1 MSAASFSSS
10 QMSGGL
16 YSVFKSAWIPSA
28 PFLEAV
34 DGQMWTYADLDQI
47 TSDYSK
53 RLRTAGLNKGT
64 RLVSLV
70 DRSPWNVFLYLAC
83 IRVGIIYI
91 PLNPKLTSAELAPIL
106 ADVEPTL
113 VVCAPAA
120 LEIARILLKVFLT
133 PVLTLDADGSGSF
146 TELAMGDIA
155 ADADVKPEAAAAIIF
170 TSGTTGRPKGAV
182 MPHEHF
188 AMKAKALAQ
197 ALDYQRTD
205 RLLHTMPLYHAH
217 GLFMTMHCVLSV
229 GASILLLP
237 HFDAA
242 EVVDRLPSVTVFSGV
257 PTMYKRM
264 LAVPFLMEKSRN
276 VRLFVSAS
284 APLPMDVFLEFEEQ
298 SGHRIIECWGMSETM
313 TNTASPL
320 SGERRPGSA
329 GKQLPGI
336 EIRAVDQAGNTL
348 GPGQPGLLE
357 VRSSTRFKGYW
368 RRPEAEQA
376 RFRDGYFV
384 TGDIGFLDAD
394 GYLTIVGRDSDVI
407 ISGGY
412 NVYPREVELALEQL
426 EGVSKAAVFGLPHPD
441 YGEAVTAAVEPD
453 RGCSV
458 DQTDLLARLKLRL
471 ASYKVPKALFVVE
484 GLPLT
489 ELGKIQRRTLADRF
503 NGYFRHP
510 KDIAPRKD

>member
-1 MSAASFSSS
+1 MSNS
-10 QMSGGL
+10 L
-16 YSVFKSAWIPSA
+16 YSIFKRTWIPSA
-28 PFLEAV
+28 TCIETV
-34 DGQMWTYADLDQI
+34 DGQTWSYADLDEI
-47 TSDYSK
+47 TAAYSR
-53 RLRTAGLNKGT
+53 RLRTTGLNKET
-64 RLVSLV
+64 RLVGLV
-70 DRSPWNVFLYLAC
+70 DRSPWNVFLYLSC
-83 IRVGIIYI
+83 IRAGITYI
-91 PLNPKLTSAELAPIL
+91 PLNPKLTQAELAPIL
-106 ADVEPTL
+106 ADVEPSL
-113 VVCAPAA
+113 VVCAPAV
-120 LEIARILLKVFLT
+120 LEVVRILLRGLST

-146 TELAMGDIA
+146 TELEVGDVA
-155 ADADVKPEAAAAIIF
+155 PDAEVKPDNAAAIIF

-197 ALDYQRTD
+197 ALNYRSTD

-217 GLFMTMHCVLSV
+217 GLFMTTHCVLSV

-242 EVVDRLPSVTVFSGV
+242 EVVERLPSVTVFSGV

-276 VRLFVSAS
+276 IRLFVSAS
-284 APLPMDVFLEFEEQ
+284 AALPMDVFLEFEKQ
-298 SGHRIIECWGMSETM
+298 SGHRIVECWGMSETM
-313 TNTASPL
+313 TNTATPL

-336 EIRAVDQAGNTL
+336 EIRAVDEAGNTL
-348 GPGQPGLLE
+348 GPDQPGLLE
-357 VRSSTRFKGYW
+357 VRSSTRFNGYW
-368 RRPEAEQA
+368 RRHGAEQA

-394 GYLTIVGRDSDVI
+394 GYLTIVGRNSDVI
-407 ISGGY
+407 ISGGH

-426 EGVSKAAVFGLPHPD
+426 AGVSKAAVFGLPHPD
-441 YGEAVTAAVEPD
+441 YGEAVAAAIEPE
-453 RGCSV
+453 RGCSI

-484 GLPLT
+484 RLPLT
-489 ELGKIQRRTLADRF
+489 ELGKIRRRTLADRF
-503 NGYFRHP
+503 NGYFRHSN
-510 KDIAPRKD
+510 DIVPRKD